1 MDFAGDIRSR
11 VIADCAALLPL
22 ARGLWRR
29 FAYGL
34 LFAALKANQCLL
46 YCWTLLL
53 LAIACRTH

>member
-46 YCWTLLL
+46 YC
-53 LAIACRTH
+53 